1 MYQYGALKQVKIFTE
16 KKRLNIQPCITIIK
30 DICAFTQ
37 IYIYIVYFH
46 KKSQIRIAC
55 LTELPP
61 TSKIIMVG
69 CTEFEIA

>member
-1 MYQYGALKQVKIFTE
+1 MYQYGALKQVKIFPE
-16 KKRLNIQPCITIIK
+16 KKRLNFQPYITVIK

-37 IYIYIVYFH
+37 IYIYTVYFH

-61 TSKIIMVG
+61 TSKIIMVA

>member
-1 MYQYGALKQVKIFTE
+1 MYQYGALEQVKIFTE
-16 KKRLNIQPCITIIK
+16 KKRLNIQPYITIIK

-61 TSKIIMVG
+61 TSKIIKVG
-69 CTEFEIA
+69 CIEFEIA